1 MKIGIIGT
9 GMIGGT
15 LAERLAGAG
24 HDVSIANS
32 RGPETI
38 EGQALSTGA
47 RAVEARDVAIGV
59 DALIVSVPLSRIPDV
74 AQHVKLAPER
84 AIVIDTSNYYPLRDG
99 EIDAIGSGQ
108 VESLWVVEQLGRPVV
123 KAWNAIGSESFN
135 DRATQTGAPG
145 RIAIPVAGD
154 DAAAKATAS
163 SLIGDTGFDAF
174 DAGALAESW
183 RQQPGTPA
191 YCTDRTATE
200 MPEFLA
206 AADRDRAPR
215 RRDLLLEVATERRE
229 ADGAITSDRLMSLGR
244 AIY

>member
-9 GMIGGT
+9 GMIGAT

-38 EGQALSTGA
+38 EGKALSTGA
-47 RAVEARDVAIGV
+47 RAVDAVDVGVGV

-74 AQHVKLAPER
+74 AAHVQRAPET
-84 AIVIDTSNYYPLRDG
+84 AVVIDTSNYYPLRDG
-99 EIDAIGSGQ
+99 EIEAIETGQ
-108 VESLWVVEQLGRPVV
+108 VESLWVVEQFGRSVV
-123 KAWNAIGSESFN
+123 TAWNAIGSESFN
-135 DRATQTGAPG
+135 DRAAGAGAPG

-154 DAAAKATAS
+154 DAAAKALTSA
-163 SLIGDTGFDAF
+163 LIDDTGFDAH
-174 DAGALAESW
+174 DTGTLAESW

-191 YCTDRTATE
+191 YCTDRTAAE
-200 MPEFLA
+200 MPGFLA
-206 AADRDRAPR
+206 AADRERAPQ

-229 ADGAITSDRLMSLGR
+229 ADGSITSERLMGLGR